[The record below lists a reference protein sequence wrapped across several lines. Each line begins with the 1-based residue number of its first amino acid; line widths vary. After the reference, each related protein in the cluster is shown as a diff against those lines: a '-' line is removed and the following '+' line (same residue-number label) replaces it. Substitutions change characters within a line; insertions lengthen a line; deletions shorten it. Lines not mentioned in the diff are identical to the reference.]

1 MLSEG
6 TEDTMGQEILPG
18 SYKKTY
24 LAQEGHKTCLDKTLY
39 LIKGK
44 RAEESG
50 LQTAGLDK
58 NPAL

>member
-6 TEDTMGQEILPG
+6 AEYAMGQEILPG
-18 SYKKTY
+18 SYKKTD

-39 LIKGK
+39 LIKGNG
-44 RAEESG
+44 AEEAG